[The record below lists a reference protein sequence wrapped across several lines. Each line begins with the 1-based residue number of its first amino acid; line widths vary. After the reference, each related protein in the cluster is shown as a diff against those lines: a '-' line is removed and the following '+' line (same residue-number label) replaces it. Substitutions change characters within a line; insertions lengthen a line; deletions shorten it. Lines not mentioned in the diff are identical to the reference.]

1 MKLRKLTV
9 KKYRNHADSSITI
22 GDASFVCVRGANAS
36 GKTSLLEA
44 FGMNV
49 TGTAVSLAADGKGFK
64 SKVMQGERDAEIIA
78 EIQGQ
83 HLLRNTMTLSLGA
96 GGRTSDVECLDLPED
111 KDVINRFKNFLAD
124 KRTALQI
131 ATSTDYF
138 AKVDDENAANL
149 MAKLVLPEHH
159 DFPQDK
165 IEDVDE
171 ALGKGVINF
180 DANPFE
186 VIAKSYKLLFDE
198 RADANK
204 KVKNFVI
211 PDALPIPKG
220 VDSESLQKE
229 LASIREQRSKLQ
241 GERDEAVAKAHDVE
255 LKRTT
260 LQTRVEGLRAEL
272 GKGKLRLEAL
282 EKGILSA
289 EDVQRFTDIAGKDD
303 ELDKLKQSHAAYLG
317 GIRNVT
323 EEISRLNGI
332 SDKGA
337 TCPTCDQDIDT
348 AKIERLVADLK
359 EESVKADVKLQELD
373 KKIEAIGDVQGAK
386 ESLRKHEA
394 ASKEHAELKASL
406 IKTVETG
413 KATKAELDAIGEAVN
428 ATLPF
433 NDPLAA
439 LQAKEDKI
447 NGELRPVMAAEE
459 RAVDVKAKTEQKAK
473 LVAKAAKLD
482 ALVKYFD
489 SDGVKA
495 ELIAAHIGSFESKV
509 FEVLDAFGYKAS
521 LKIEPSSFDVT
532 TKRGYKGPVKELSR
546 AEKQLFYPAFQCAVS
561 IAAGINLV
569 VIDDMD
575 VYLQET
581 GLRKAMFKKLY
592 ELVKD
597 GILEQVIIIEASVDN
612 KLPSPRAPNSK
623 YFFVTD
629 GTVEELR

>member
-1 MKLRKLTV
+1 
-9 KKYRNHADSSITI
+9 
-22 GDASFVCVRGANAS
+22 
-36 GKTSLLEA
+36 
-44 FGMNV
+44 
-49 TGTAVSLAADGKGFK
+49 
-64 SKVMQGERDAEIIA
+64 
-78 EIQGQ
+78 
-83 HLLRNTMTLSLGA
+83 
-96 GGRTSDVECLDLPED
+96 
-111 KDVINRFKNFLAD
+111 
-124 KRTALQI
+124 
-131 ATSTDYF
+131 
-138 AKVDDENAANL
+138 
-149 MAKLVLPEHH
+149 MAKLVLPAHH
-159 DFPQDK
+159 DFPEDK
-165 IEDVDE
+165 MDAVDE
-171 ALGKGVINF
+171 ALGEGIIDF
-180 DANPFE
+180 DANPFD
-186 VIAKSYKLLFDE
+186 VIAKGYKLLFDE

-220 VDSESLQKE
+220 VDSSSLQTE
-229 LASIREQRSKLQ
+229 LTSIREQRAKLQ
-241 GERDEAVAKAHDVE
+241 AERDAAVTAAHDVE
-255 LKRTT
+255 LKRAT

-282 EKGILSA
+282 EKEILSA
-289 EDVQRFTDIAGKDD
+289 EDVQRFTETAAKKD

-359 EESVKADVKLQELD
+359 EESIKADQKLQELD

-406 IKTVETG
+406 EKVVKTG
-413 KATKAELDAIGEAVN
+413 KETKEELGKIGDAVN

-439 LQAKEDKI
+439 LQAKEDGI
-447 NGELRPVMAAEE
+447 NQQLHPVIAAEE
-459 RAVDVKAKTEQKAK
+459 RAADIKAKTEQKAK
-473 LVAKAAKLD
+473 LVAKAAKLNE
-482 ALVKYFD
+482 LVIYFD
-489 SDGVKA
+489 KDGVKA

-521 LKIEPSSFDVT
+521 LTMEPFSFDVT
-532 TKRGYKGPVKELSR
+532 TKRGYKGPVKELSK

-561 IAAGINLV
+561 VAAGINMV
-569 VIDDMD
+569 VVDDMD
-575 VYLQET
+575 TYLSET
-581 GLRKAMFKKLY
+581 GLRKAMYKKLF
-592 ELVKD
+592 ELVRD
-597 GILEQVIIIEASVDN
+597 GILEQVIVIEASVDN

-629 GTVEELR
+629 GTVEELK